1 MYPDDVE
8 LLSNYGLDELFG
20 EDKVQAEKD
29 TFKDY
34 ESTPLEDYDPF
45 DDPFDQAPFPPQQKK
60 KLPKPPGYEEK
71 EENDA
76 GYTRL

>member
-1 MYPDDVE
+1 MLPDDVE

-20 EDKVQAEKD
+20 EYNQEKD

-34 ESTPLEDYDPF
+34 EFTPLEDYDPF

-60 KLPKPPGYEEK
+60 KNKYQNHRNTKKKKKMMHDIPE
-71 EENDA
+71 
-76 GYTRL
+76 